1 MAELIE
7 GETVYDEIK
16 ISHEKSLVVSWDST
30 SKNPCGY
37 LQRNDTQKTGKRSSG
52 LHYL

>member
-37 LQRNDTQKTGKRSSG
+37 LQRNDT
-52 LHYL
+52 